1 MKKLMWS
8 NESRFTMFQHDGA
21 SGQADGKMKWY
32 THHAY
37 CLHHKPVGAVH
48 WYGVAAVVQVK
59 FQQHY
64 VPTELGQPAT

>member
-1 MKKLMWS
+1 MSPALPCFSM
-8 NESRFTMFQHDGA
+8 MGA

-37 CLHHKPVGAVH
+37 CLRNKPVVAVL
-48 WYGVAAVVQVK
+48 WYGVAVVVQVK

-64 VPTELGQPAT
+64 VPTELGQPTT